1 MLHSSSLI
9 NGYHFVPYLHLPLA
23 ILAGAAMPGIWDRLA
38 QGAGI
43 HRLALKLMLL
53 LLFATPVLVTVESVS
68 DIRKRNLIPRE
79 FVEATNQ
86 LAGLP
91 PGRVLAPPVL
101 GQLIAAYTAHQV
113 WAGHWFMTPEYRSK
127 VKLYRQLVSDPDRE
141 SKLQQLL
148 ASQKINYLVVP
159 ANVGARIVT
168 TLGPRVVAKQSVPG
182 LEIIHL
188 GFPSES

>member
-23 ILAGAAMPGIWDRLA
+23 ILAGAAMPGIWDRLT

-43 HRLALKLMLL
+43 HRLALMLLLL

-68 DIRKRNLIPRE
+68 DISKRNLIRRE
-79 FVEATNQ
+79 FVEATNK

-91 PGRVLAPPVL
+91 PGRVLAPPQL
-101 GQLIAAYTAHQV
+101 GLLLPAYTAHRV
-113 WAGHWFMTPEYRSK
+113 WVGHWFMTPEYKSK

-141 SKLQQLL
+141 SELQQLL
-148 ASQKINYLVVP
+148 TSQKIDYLVVP
-159 ANVGARIVT
+159 ANVGARIVA
-168 TLGPRVVAKQSVPG
+168 TLGPRVIAKQSVPG

-188 GFPSES
+188 AFPGEP